1 MRESK
6 HSWPAYLKGIC
17 LKTLSAFWH
26 DRSLDVAAILAF
38 MTLFAMVPLLAI
50 SISILSR
57 LNLKNMEFST
67 ILLRY
72 FFPLQ
77 NFQEMISKNLSDFT
91 QNATSLG
98 IFGTF
103 ILVLL
108 CFELMYTVEDSLDN
122 IWKVN
127 RRRSVGKRLI
137 IYWST
142 LTASPIL
149 ISLSLYLSSKIRS
162 KGFFE
167 VVFNLGFVQNLQ
179 HILLPFILIFF
190 VFFLLYKLIPNARVG
205 NRPAIF
211 GSFFGAIFFQIS
223 KGIFAYYVYHYS
235 MFLHVY
241 GILGIGFIF
250 LAWTY
255 VSWCIVLGGAE
266 IAFTIQYYHIPQEEV
281 TNHASPLTQP
291 SHALYLAMA
300 ILLSLYHHYR
310 RGTYPVTRD
319 VLAKQLGVPLKPL
332 QDILN
337 RLCAYKILGSS
348 DTKGGSYVFQSAPED
363 IQLDK
368 VCALFNPFGNKP
380 HFLKSIPY
388 ENTLNTW
395 IEKTRLAPETDLK
408 GQKLISLF
416 EGTESPQPLTT
427 QDDGCA
433 KN

>member
-1 MRESK
+1 MSESK
-6 HSWPAYLKGIC
+6 QSWWVYVKGIC
-17 LKTLSAFWH
+17 LKTLTSFWH
-26 DRSLDVAAILAF
+26 DRGLDVAAILAF

-77 NFQEMISKNLSDFT
+77 NFQEMINKNLSDFT

-103 ILVLL
+103 ILILL

-122 IWKVN
+122 IWKVE

-137 IYWST
+137 IYWAT

-149 ISLSLYLSSKIRS
+149 ISLSLYLSSKIKA

-167 VVFNLGFVQNLQ
+167 AVFNLGFVQNLQ

-190 VFFLLYKLIPNARVG
+190 VFFLLYKLIPNARIG

-211 GSFFGAIFFQIS
+211 GSFFGAILFQIS

-266 IAFTIQYYHIPQEEV
+266 IAFAIQYYHIPQEEV
-281 TNHASPLTQP
+281 TNHVSPLTQP
-291 SHALYLAMA
+291 SRALYLAMS
-300 ILLSLYHHYR
+300 ILITVYQHYR

-319 VLAKQLGVPLKPL
+319 TLTKQLGVPLKPL

-337 RLCAYKILGSS
+337 RLCSEKILGTS
-348 DTKGGSYVFQSAPED
+348 DSKGGSYVFHAAPED
-363 IQLDK
+363 ICLDK

-380 HFLKSIPY
+380 HFLKAIPH
-388 ENTLNTW
+388 EALLNDW
-395 IEKTRLAPETDLK
+395 IEKTRQMPEEGLK
-408 GQKLISLF
+408 GQTLVSLLAS
-416 EGTESPQPLTT
+416 EAAPQEN
-427 QDDGCA
+427 
-433 KN
+433 KS